1 MEISTRRYLSEAD
14 EKEALQILRDLLRHQ
29 NRVTSDDIRL
39 AVRSV
44 ASKGGSIAIP
54 SDFPP
59 SRWVLKF
66 KRVHG
71 FIQPNSFVYG
81 GEGSSINRIHKP
93 GSVASRAIRGGTADE
108 VSDNTAIVPSDKR
121 GYKSSHTVS
130 AETWEKAIAAVEEQG
145 MSLRAAAKVYRVHFA
160 ALYRR
165 VKKRAQG
172 GQSEGMSNG
181 YFHPSDE
188 AGIVHVVVTRAEL
201 GVLMTF
207 NELLALVEASD
218 QKNSNKF
225 QEWPFKLSRASCIIR
240 PAAFAQIAWR
250 WVDPAYYELEQE
262 VGAVLDR

>member
-81 GEGSSINRIHKP
+81 G
-93 GSVASRAIRGGTADE
+93 
-108 VSDNTAIVPSDKR
+108 
-121 GYKSSHTVS
+121 VS

-188 AGIVHVVVTRAEL
+188 AGIVHVVLTFHQGRAAARSSCY
-201 GVLMTF
+201 
-207 NELLALVEASD
+207 NEV
-218 QKNSNKF
+218 QT
-225 QEWPFKLSRASCIIR
+225 P
-240 PAAFAQIAWR
+240 IAM
-250 WVDPAYYELEQE
+250 
-262 VGAVLDR
+262 